1 MSVKLELSR
10 KKELALL
17 YTIKI
22 NDVEPNE
29 RVKVKEKSEATP
41 INGLD
46 LLKYCAFCGAM
57 IDNAEEIN
65 LEEDYFLEFVG
76 CGTYKATKA
85 EKYRFVKIDADV
97 ALRKISAGENVYQLY
112 NDNFQLM
119 VGNYSISGLAYLFCH
134 GNWYIEERD
143 D

>member
-22 NDVEPNE
+22 NDIEPNE
-29 RVKVKEKSEATP
+29 KVKVKEIFESIP

-57 IDNAEEIN
+57 IDNAEEVNI
-65 LEEDYFLEFVG
+65 EDSYFLEFIG
-76 CGTYKATKA
+76 CGTYKAIKS
-85 EKYRFVKIDADV
+85 EDNKLVKINSDTAM
-97 ALRKISAGENVYQLY
+97 RKICAGENVYRKVADHYKLVSGGY
-112 NDNFQLM
+112 DISNVADWFC
-119 VGNYSISGLAYLFCH
+119 YSE
-134 GNWYIEERD
+134 WYAESI
-143 D
+143 